1 MFTIDCD
8 MYTVTLLFQLN
19 KRGKLPFPVD
29 LTFVP

>member
-8 MYTVTLLFQLN
+8 MYAVTLLFQLN

-29 LTFVP
+29 LKFVP